1 MKMNQH
7 WQEILPVDRYAVAA
21 SGLLHE
27 YDRKVL
33 TFLYQPL
40 IGSTCFS
47 LYMTLWAE
55 LEENRLWSTSNSHH
69 SLMNFMDL
77 NLEAI
82 YKARIKLE
90 GLGLLK
96 VFEKKD
102 EDSRSFI
109 YELFPPLTPE
119 QFFLDG
125 MLNIYLYKK
134 VGKNQYARLKR
145 FFSEAAIQMDEF
157 QEVTKSFQDVYLS
170 GSQEST
176 NIDSD
181 EEQMMLPSKEQRF
194 IGRNNQESIQIS
206 HELFNFELLM
216 AGLNESLVPK
226 KALNNKVK
234 HAISNLAFLYGID
247 PIQMKNIV
255 ISALNENNE
264 INIDELRKSA
274 RDWYQ
279 FNNYDQLPTLVDR
292 IQPAMQQT
300 LKKEPVTQE
309 EKLIHYLETT
319 SPRQLL
325 KDISGGAEPSKSDL
339 QIIEDVMFQQKL
351 LPGVVNVLIQ
361 YVMLKSDMKL
371 TKAYVEKI
379 ASHWARKKISR
390 VNEAMHLAKNEH
402 KQYMEWA
409 DGKKTAKSSK
419 ATGRK
424 KPIRTELLP
433 DWFDEGEQKIPES
446 KKKDGQEL
454 ELKKRELNET
464 LKRLRSGEGT
474 K

>member
-1 MKMNQH
+1 MNQH